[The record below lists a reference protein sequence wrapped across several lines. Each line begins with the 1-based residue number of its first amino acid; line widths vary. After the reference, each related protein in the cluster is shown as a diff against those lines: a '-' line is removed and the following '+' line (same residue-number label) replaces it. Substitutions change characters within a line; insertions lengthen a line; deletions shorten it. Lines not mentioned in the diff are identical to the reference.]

1 LGLAGPFGDAVG
13 RPMRLAALLAVEE
26 INAAGGIEG
35 RSVELVAADD
45 FGDPDSAV
53 VVAARLV
60 SQGVTAV
67 VGHVYSG
74 TTLAAAPVY
83 GAGPDPVAVVTPSSS
98 APELSEAGDHV
109 FRLCPTD
116 LEHGA
121 ALANWVRRG
130 LGLERGGVLYLNDAY
145 GRGVRQS
152 FLSRFAGTAG
162 RAPQAFP
169 YLGTRP
175 AVGAYLDRLAAEK
188 DSIQFL
194 IVAGNRDEGVEI
206 LRQARARGL
215 TVPVLGADGLEGI
228 ETAGSLA
235 EGVYLTAAYLPMV
248 ETDQNQRFVGAFR
261 TRFPEAGAPNQ
272 PAAATYD
279 AVYLLREVLVR
290 AGVSKTAVLRGLA
303 ATGRELPA
311 YQGVTGVIAFDE
323 QGDLQRSPVLIGVVR
338 NGAVEVAAR
347 R

>member
-1 LGLAGPFGDAVG
+1 
-13 RPMRLAALLAVEE
+13 MRLAALLAVDE

-35 RSVELVAADD
+35 RPLELVAGDD
-45 FGDPDSAV
+45 FGDPDAAV
-53 VVAARLV
+53 VVATHLV

-67 VGHVYSG
+67 IGHVYSG

-83 GAGPDPVAVVTPSSS
+83 GGGPDPVAVVTPSSS
-98 APELSEAGDHV
+98 APELSEAGEHV

-121 ALANWVRRG
+121 ALANWVLNG
-130 LGLERGGVLYLNDAY
+130 LGLARGGVLYLNDAY

-152 FLSRFAGTAG
+152 FLSRFAGTGG
-162 RAPQAFP
+162 RVPLAFP

-175 AVGAYLDRLAAEK
+175 VVDAYLDRLSAEK
-188 DSIQFL
+188 DSVQFL

-206 LRQARARGL
+206 LRQARARGI

-228 ETAGSLA
+228 ETAGALA
-235 EGVYLTAAYLPMV
+235 EGVYLTAAYLPML
-248 ETDQNQRFVGAFR
+248 ETAQNRQFVQGYR
-261 TRFPEAGAPNQ
+261 TRFPDAGAPNQ

-279 AVYLLREVLVR
+279 AVYLLREVLIR
-290 AGVSKTAVLRGLA
+290 GGVSRSAVIRGLA
-303 ATGRELPA
+303 AMGRDLPP

-323 QGDLQRSPVLIGVVR
+323 RGDLQRRPVLIGVVR
-338 NGAVEVAAR
+338 NGAVEVADR